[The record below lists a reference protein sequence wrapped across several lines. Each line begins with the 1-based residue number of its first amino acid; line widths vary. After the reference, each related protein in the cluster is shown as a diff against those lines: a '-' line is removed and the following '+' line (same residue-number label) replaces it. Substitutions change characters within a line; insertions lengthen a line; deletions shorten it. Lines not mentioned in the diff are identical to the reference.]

1 MATKTKATRRKK
13 IHLRIRKSIKGTQ
26 ARPRLS
32 VFRSN
37 KSIYCQLID
46 DVNGTTLAT
55 ATSTDSGIAKDANR
69 IEQAKQVGSIMAGKA
84 KDLNIDTVVFDRGG
98 YLYHGRIKAL
108 ADGARENGLKL

>member
-46 DVNGTTLAT
+46 DVNGTTLAS
-55 ATSTDSGIAKDANR
+55 ATSTDSGIPKDANR
-69 IEQAKQVGSIMAGKA
+69 LEQAKQVGSIMAGKA